1 MKNNRFVYTY
11 LLIAGCLI
19 GSSCQSS
26 SNKQQNSDSEIATT
40 QNRLSDE
47 EIAPRYA
54 EGYQVHSTAEGIRL
68 VDIQNPQEPKS
79 TTYRF
84 ALVPRGSKLEAPE
97 GYTLIETPIKSCI
110 CMTSL
115 QLSNFIALD
124 ACEFVTGV
132 TSTRHLF
139 NEKMNR
145 QIKEGRTAKI
155 GIEGNFDSEVVMS
168 MNPDVIFISPFKR
181 GGYEQMKEVHRP
193 LVPHLGYKE
202 MTPLGQAEWVKLI
215 GLFVDKEQEAIQ
227 LFNGIEQRYL
237 DLKAKAAK
245 VENRPIV
252 FSGEI
257 RGGNWY
263 AVGGKSFLALLFH
276 DAGADYFLKDDPN
289 SGGVTLDFETV
300 YSQADEADYWR
311 IMNSYDGQYSY
322 DALKASDARYA
333 DFRAFR
339 EKKVVYC
346 NMTQR
351 PYYERM
357 PMEPDKVLAD
367 LIHVFHPD
375 LLPADYKPSYYD
387 LLK

>member
-1 MKNNRFVYTY
+1 MVHNVSTK
-11 LLIAGCLI
+11 
-19 GSSCQSS
+19 
-26 SNKQQNSDSEIATT
+26 
-40 QNRLSDE
+40 
-47 EIAPRYA
+47 YA
-54 EGYQVHSTAEGIRL
+54 EGFKVKNTEGGVRL

-79 TTYRF
+79 TVYQF
-84 ALVPRGSKLEAPE
+84 ALIPRGTKPVGLPE
-97 GYTLIETPIKSCI
+97 GYTPIETPIQSCM

-124 ACEFVTGV
+124 ACDFVTGI

-139 NEKMNR
+139 NEQMNER
-145 QIKEGRTAKI
+145 IKSGKTAKI
-155 GIEGNFDSEVVMS
+155 GIEGNFDSEVIMS

-181 GGYEQMKEVHRP
+181 GGYEQMKEVHLP

-215 GLFVDKEQEAIQ
+215 GLFVGKEQEANS
-227 LFNGIEQRYL
+227 LFEQIEQRYL
-237 DLKAKAAK
+237 SLKAKAAQ
-245 VENRPIV
+245 VQQRPVV

-263 AVGGKSFLALLFH
+263 AVGGKSFLAQLFH

-311 IMNSYDGQYSY
+311 IVNSYEGTFSY
-322 DALKASDARYA
+322 EALKASDPRYA
-333 DFRAFR
+333 DFRAFKER
-339 EKKVVYC
+339 KVLYC

-351 PYYERM
+351 PFYELM
-357 PMEPDKVLAD
+357 PIEPDKVLAD
-367 LIHVFHPD
+367 LIHAFHPE
-375 LLPADYKPSYYD
+375 LLPSDYKPVYYG

>member
-54 EGYQVHSTAEGIRL
+54 EGYQVRSTAEGIRL

-181 GGYEQMKEVHRP
+181 GGYEQMKEVHLP

-202 MTPLGQAEWVKLI
+202 MTPLGQAELVKLI

>member
-1 MKNNRFVYTY
+1 M
-11 LLIAGCLI
+11 

-47 EIAPRYA
+47 DIAPRYA
-54 EGYQVHSTAEGIRL
+54 EGYQVRSTAEGIWL

-181 GGYEQMKEVHRP
+181 GGYEQMKEVHLP

-202 MTPLGQAEWVKLI
+202 TTPLGQAEWVKLI

-245 VENRPIV
+245 VEKRPIV

>member
-181 GGYEQMKEVHRP
+181 GGYEQMKEVHLP

-387 LLK
+387 LSK

>member
-11 LLIAGCLI
+11 LLIAGCLM

-54 EGYQVHSTAEGIRL
+54 EGYQVRSTAEGIRL

-181 GGYEQMKEVHRP
+181 GGYEQMKEVHLP

-245 VENRPIV
+245 VEKRPIV

-263 AVGGKSFLALLFH
+263 AVGGKSCLALLFH

>member
-54 EGYQVHSTAEGIRL
+54 EGYQVRSTAEGIRL

-181 GGYEQMKEVHRP
+181 GGYEQMKEVHLP

-202 MTPLGQAEWVKLI
+202 TTPLGQAEWVKLI

-245 VENRPIV
+245 VEKRPIV

>member
-26 SNKQQNSDSEIATT
+26 SNKQQNSDSKIATT

-54 EGYQVHSTAEGIRL
+54 EGYQVRSTAEGIRL

-181 GGYEQMKEVHRP
+181 GGYEQMKEVHLP

-245 VENRPIV
+245 VEKRPIV

-300 YSQADEADYWR
+300 YSQADDADYWR

>member
-11 LLIAGCLI
+11 LLIAGCLM

-54 EGYQVHSTAEGIRL
+54 EGYQVRSTTEGIRL

-181 GGYEQMKEVHRP
+181 GGYEQMKEVHLP

-202 MTPLGQAEWVKLI
+202 TTPLGQAEWVKLI

-245 VENRPIV
+245 VEKRPIV

-367 LIHVFHPD
+367 LIHVFHPG

>member
-26 SNKQQNSDSEIATT
+26 SNKQQNSDSKIATT

-54 EGYQVHSTAEGIRL
+54 EGYQVRSTAEGIRL

-181 GGYEQMKEVHRP
+181 GGYEQMKEVHLP

-245 VENRPIV
+245 VEKRPIV

>member
-11 LLIAGCLI
+11 LLIAGCLM

-54 EGYQVHSTAEGIRL
+54 EGYQVRSTTEGIRL

-181 GGYEQMKEVHRP
+181 GGYEQMKEVHLP

-202 MTPLGQAEWVKLI
+202 TTPLGQAEWVKLI

-245 VENRPIV
+245 VEKRPIV

>member
-181 GGYEQMKEVHRP
+181 GGYEQMKEVHLP

>member
-54 EGYQVHSTAEGIRL
+54 EGYQVRSTAEGIRL

-181 GGYEQMKEVHRP
+181 GGYEQMKEVHLP

>member
-11 LLIAGCLI
+11 LLIAGCLM

-54 EGYQVHSTAEGIRL
+54 EGYQVRSTAEGIRL

-181 GGYEQMKEVHRP
+181 GGYEQMKEVHLP

-245 VENRPIV
+245 VEKRPIV

>member
-26 SNKQQNSDSEIATT
+26 SNKQQNSDSEVATT

-54 EGYQVHSTAEGIRL
+54 EGYQVRSTAEGIRL

-155 GIEGNFDSEVVMS
+155 GIEGTFDSEVVMS

-181 GGYEQMKEVHRP
+181 GGYEQMKEVHLP

>member
-26 SNKQQNSDSEIATT
+26 SNKQQNSNSEIATT

-54 EGYQVHSTAEGIRL
+54 EGYQVRSTAEGIRL

-181 GGYEQMKEVHRP
+181 GGYEQMKEVHLP

-245 VENRPIV
+245 VEKRPIV

>member
-11 LLIAGCLI
+11 LLIAGCLM
-19 GSSCQSS
+19 GSSCQSP

-54 EGYQVHSTAEGIRL
+54 EGYQVRSTAEGIRL

-181 GGYEQMKEVHRP
+181 GGYEQMKEVHLP

-245 VENRPIV
+245 VEKRPIV

>member
-54 EGYQVHSTAEGIRL
+54 EGYQVRSTAEGIRL

-110 CMTSL
+110 CITSL

-181 GGYEQMKEVHRP
+181 GGYEQMKEVHLP

>member
-26 SNKQQNSDSEIATT
+26 SNKQQNSDSEVATT

-54 EGYQVHSTAEGIRL
+54 EGYQVRSTAEGIRL

-181 GGYEQMKEVHRP
+181 GGYEQMKEVHLP

>member
-181 GGYEQMKEVHRP
+181 GGYEQMKEVHLP

-227 LFNGIEQRYL
+227 LFNGSEQRYL

>member
-26 SNKQQNSDSEIATT
+26 SNKQQNSDSKIATT

-54 EGYQVHSTAEGIRL
+54 EGYQVRSTAEGIRL

-181 GGYEQMKEVHRP
+181 GGYEQMKEVHLP

-245 VENRPIV
+245 VEKRPIV

-311 IMNSYDGQYSY
+311 IMNSY

>member
-54 EGYQVHSTAEGIRL
+54 EGYQVRSTTEGIRL

-181 GGYEQMKEVHRP
+181 GGYEQMKEVHLP

>member
-54 EGYQVHSTAEGIRL
+54 EGYQVRSTAEGIRL

-181 GGYEQMKEVHRP
+181 GGYEQMKEVHLP

-202 MTPLGQAEWVKLI
+202 MTPVGQAEWVKLI

-252 FSGEI
+252 FSGEV

>member
-1 MKNNRFVYTY
+1 M
-11 LLIAGCLI
+11 

-54 EGYQVHSTAEGIRL
+54 EGYQVRSTAEGIRL
-68 VDIQNPQEPKS
+68 VDIQNPQEPRS

-181 GGYEQMKEVHRP
+181 GGYEQMKEVHLP

-202 MTPLGQAEWVKLI
+202 TTPLGQAEWVKLI

-245 VENRPIV
+245 VEKRPIV

>member
-26 SNKQQNSDSEIATT
+26 SNKQQNSNSEIATT

-54 EGYQVHSTAEGIRL
+54 EGYQVRSTAEGIRL

-181 GGYEQMKEVHRP
+181 GGYEQMKEVHLP

-202 MTPLGQAEWVKLI
+202 TTPLGQAEWVKLI

-245 VENRPIV
+245 VEKRPIV

>member
-11 LLIAGCLI
+11 LLIAGCLM

-54 EGYQVHSTAEGIRL
+54 EGYQVRSTAEGIRL

-181 GGYEQMKEVHRP
+181 GGYEQMKEVHLP

-245 VENRPIV
+245 VEKRPIV

-375 LLPADYKPSYYD
+375 LLPAGYKPSYYD

>member
-11 LLIAGCLI
+11 LMIAGCLI

-54 EGYQVHSTAEGIRL
+54 EGYQVRSTAEGIRL

-181 GGYEQMKEVHRP
+181 GGYEQMKEVHLP

-245 VENRPIV
+245 VEKRPIV

>member
-1 MKNNRFVYTY
+1 MKNNQFVYTY
-11 LLIAGCLI
+11 LLIAGCLM

-54 EGYQVHSTAEGIRL
+54 EGYQVRSTAEGIRL

-181 GGYEQMKEVHRP
+181 GGYEQMKEVHLP

-245 VENRPIV
+245 VEKRPIV

-375 LLPADYKPSYYD
+375 LLPVDYKPSYYD

>member
-54 EGYQVHSTAEGIRL
+54 EGYQVRSTAEGIRL

-181 GGYEQMKEVHRP
+181 GGYEQMKEVHLP

-202 MTPLGQAEWVKLI
+202 MTPVGQAEWVKLI

>member
-54 EGYQVHSTAEGIRL
+54 EGYQVRSTAEGIRL

-181 GGYEQMKEVHRP
+181 GGYEQMKEVHLP

-245 VENRPIV
+245 VEKRPIV

>member
-1 MKNNRFVYTY
+1 M
-11 LLIAGCLI
+11 

-54 EGYQVHSTAEGIRL
+54 EGYQVRSTTEGIRL

-181 GGYEQMKEVHRP
+181 GGYEQMKEVHLP

-202 MTPLGQAEWVKLI
+202 TTPLGQAEWVKLI

-245 VENRPIV
+245 VEKRPI
-252 FSGEI
+252 
-257 RGGNWY
+257 
-263 AVGGKSFLALLFH
+263 ALHSTSRPFI
-276 DAGADYFLKDDPN
+276 AKPTKPTIGA
-289 SGGVTLDFETV
+289 S
-300 YSQADEADYWR
+300 
-311 IMNSYDGQYSY
+311 
-322 DALKASDARYA
+322 
-333 DFRAFR
+333 
-339 EKKVVYC
+339 
-346 NMTQR
+346 
-351 PYYERM
+351 
-357 PMEPDKVLAD
+357 
-367 LIHVFHPD
+367 
-375 LLPADYKPSYYD
+375 
-387 LLK
+387 

>member
-26 SNKQQNSDSEIATT
+26 SNKQQNSDSKIATT

-54 EGYQVHSTAEGIRL
+54 EGYQVRSTAEGIRL

-181 GGYEQMKEVHRP
+181 GGYEQMKEVHLP

-245 VENRPIV
+245 VEKRPIV

-276 DAGADYFLKDDPN
+276 DAGADYFLKEDPN

-367 LIHVFHPD
+367 LIHAFHPD

>member
-54 EGYQVHSTAEGIRL
+54 EGYQVRSTAEGIRL

-124 ACEFVTGV
+124 ACKFVTGV

-181 GGYEQMKEVHRP
+181 GGYEQMKEVHLP

-202 MTPLGQAEWVKLI
+202 TTPLGQAEWVKLI

-245 VENRPIV
+245 VEKRPIV

>member
-54 EGYQVHSTAEGIRL
+54 EGYQVRSTAEGIRL

-181 GGYEQMKEVHRP
+181 GGYEQMKEVHLP

-367 LIHVFHPD
+367 LIHVFHPG